1 MAKTLEDTDEG
12 AELSTSVV
20 QTVTF
25 IDQAYDRRKL
35 FLPNWAELV
44 VVRGV
49 VEVKSDDTLAL
60 EYLRNRPDFKE
71 QGA

>member
-12 AELSTSVV
+12 TELPTSVV

-60 EYLRNRPDFKE
+60 DYLRKRPDFKE